1 MVRDQGREEDRYMSI
16 QEVRRE
22 TGLSITTLR
31 RRMREGNF
39 PLPYRLS
46 IRRVGWKAS
55 EVAEW
60 KTNRESGPLPA
71 PLFGRPH
78 RGRDGGKNDAQGLTT
93 DPAPNPSRP

>member
-22 TGLSITTLR
+22 TGLSVTTLR

-39 PLPYRLS
+39 PQSYLLS

-60 KTNRESGPLPA
+60 KTNRESGTLPA
-71 PLFGRPH
+71 PVFGAH
-78 RGRDGGKNDAQGLTT
+78 RGRKVLRMPCKG
-93 DPAPNPSRP
+93 